1 MPRYFMHLMDD
12 VDKVID
18 DEGVLMPEDAIVGAA
33 LSAARDC
40 MAGDI
45 HTGRLR
51 LKHRIDVHNDAGD
64 LVHSL
69 VFEDAIEID

>member
-1 MPRYFMHLMDD
+1 MPRYFMHLMDG

-18 DEGVLMPEDAIVGAA
+18 EEGVLMPEEAIIGAA

-45 HTGRLR
+45 QTGRLR
-51 LKHRIDVHNDAGD
+51 LNHRIDVHNEAGE

-69 VFEDAIEID
+69 VFKDAVEIG